1 MKGFTK
7 VAIGMGIGVGL
18 MAVAYELYKKHSF
31 PNMSSDNPECLEC
44 EHVMNCRCNA
54 HTFGCGECSNFAH
67 RCDFEALDEDD
78 CDDYDDED
86 YDGED
91 YDGED
96 FPGFGEDEEDTED
109 TGDESFPGFE
119 PMDERSLADTAK
131 RFGIHHHDIPEHFI
145 HSPLEQFD
153 SLSATE
159 DEGKGDAN
167 ASGEAVSG
175 VPSQVRDIKD
185 WLGKFFTTPT
195 ESPTDAESR
204 PTTSLESEA
213 ASKEVQEIL
222 DKILGEKS
230 KPTSEE
236 YPVKE
241 ADSIDTL

>member
-67 RCDFEALDEDD
+67 RCNFEALDEDD

-96 FPGFGEDEEDTED
+96 FPGFGEDEGDTEVLYY
-109 TGDESFPGFE
+109 S
-119 PMDERSLADTAK
+119 
-131 RFGIHHHDIPEHFI
+131 
-145 HSPLEQFD
+145 
-153 SLSATE
+153 
-159 DEGKGDAN
+159 
-167 ASGEAVSG
+167 
-175 VPSQVRDIKD
+175 
-185 WLGKFFTTPT
+185 
-195 ESPTDAESR
+195 
-204 PTTSLESEA
+204 
-213 ASKEVQEIL
+213 
-222 DKILGEKS
+222 
-230 KPTSEE
+230 
-236 YPVKE
+236 Y
-241 ADSIDTL
+241 

>member
-67 RCDFEALDEDD
+67 RCNFEALDEDD
-78 CDDYDDED
+78 CDDYDDA
-86 YDGED
+86 D

-109 TGDESFPGFE
+109 TGDEFFPGFE
-119 PMDERSLADTAK
+119 PMDEGSLVDTAK
-131 RFGIHHHDIPEHFI
+131 RFGIHHHNIHEHST

-153 SLSATE
+153 SLSVTE
-159 DEGKGDAN
+159 AEGKGDAN
-167 ASGEAVSG
+167 APGEVASG

-185 WLGKFFTTPT
+185 WLEKFFTTPT

-204 PTTSLESEA
+204 PTTSPESEA

-230 KPTSEE
+230 NPTSKE